1 VELEEKEKCQEESL
15 EKKKKKKKKKLP
27 EHRSLHDA
35 EN

>member
-1 VELEEKEKCQEESL
+1 VELEEQEKCQEESL
-15 EKKKKKKKKKLP
+15 EKKKKKKKKLP